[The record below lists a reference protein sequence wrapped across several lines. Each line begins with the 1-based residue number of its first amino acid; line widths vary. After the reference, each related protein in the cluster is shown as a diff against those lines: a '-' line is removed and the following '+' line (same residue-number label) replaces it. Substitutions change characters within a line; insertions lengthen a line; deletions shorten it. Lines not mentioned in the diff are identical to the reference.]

1 MKTKVAILVSDTL
14 REIGLAHIINEYL
27 GAEPVCAT
35 CNNTTTVEGC
45 DIFITDTATFAG
57 IPDFFMPRR
66 AKTIIITPGGSP
78 TRDNHIPC
86 DTSIDSV
93 ISIIG
98 DKIKQNKA
106 LSESN
111 KSSTLSSREIDVLR
125 LVATGLSNKEIADR
139 LNISTNTVMTHRK
152 NISSKLGIRSVS
164 GLSLFAIMNGYIS
177 TQ

>member
-1 MKTKVAILVSDTL
+1 MNTKVAILVSDTL

-35 CNNTTTVEGC
+35 CNNTAAVEGC
-45 DIFITDTATFAG
+45 DIFITDSAAFAD

-78 TRDNHIPC
+78 VRDNHIPC

-111 KSSTLSSREIDVLR
+111 KSGTLSSREIDVLR